1 MLNRVL
7 GCPASLLLSTS
18 EVATRKFPH
27 QGDRDG
33 ETGKAKDKSRILGNF
48 HDTKTDDLTLIMGL
62 DTVVFN
68 IKMPFKGIWLA
79 LQEIIVINKTETP
92 KNIL

>member
-1 MLNRVL
+1 
-7 GCPASLLLSTS
+7 
-18 EVATRKFPH
+18 
-27 QGDRDG
+27 
-33 ETGKAKDKSRILGNF
+33 
-48 HDTKTDDLTLIMGL
+48 MGL